1 MRDFNSYSSESG
13 NKNST
18 NPMDLLKNLASKYE
32 GASQSEL
39 ISAIIKEAEK
49 QRKNG
54 SLSDSD
60 IDNFVKTI
68 SPMLNGS
75 QKEQLKRVVEKIK
88 RS

>member
-1 MRDFNSYSSESG
+1 MRDFNSYSSESS